1 MENVMSD
8 ASMLVWDNHACLP
21 LRPHDLSFLPALER
35 HRAAGTHVVMV
46 NVGYG
51 DDGIEQHLRMLA
63 TFRAWIAAH
72 SDRFRVIESIDDI
85 SRARVAGQLA
95 IGFDIEGANAVAD
108 QVNLVGVYRDLGVR
122 WMLLAYNRNNR
133 AGGGCQDTDTGLTP
147 FGRELLE
154 ELAAQGVVACCSHT
168 GYLTARQA
176 IDASPTPVIF
186 SHSNPRALA
195 DHPRNIPDDLIV
207 ACAARGGVIGI
218 NGIGLFLGDNDAS
231 PARVARAAAY
241 VADLVG
247 PEHVGIGLDFL
258 HDRRELDETI
268 AAHPEQFPPE
278 LGYGTGMAFMAPEQL
293 PEVARHLRELGMSQ
307 SETAG
312 VLGGNWL
319 RVARQVWKR

>member
-1 MENVMSD
+1 
-8 ASMLVWDNHACLP
+8 MLVWDNHVCLP
-21 LRPHDLSFLPALER
+21 LRPDDLSFLPELER
-35 HRAAGTHVVMV
+35 HRAAGTNVVMV

-51 DDGIEQHLRMLA
+51 DDSIEQHVRMLA
-63 TFRAWIAAH
+63 TFRAWISSH
-72 SDRFRVIESIDDI
+72 SDRFRLIDSVDDI
-85 SRARVAGQLA
+85 ARAQVAGQLA

-108 QVNLVGVYRDLGVR
+108 QLSLVRVYRDLGVR

-133 AGGGCQDTDTGLTP
+133 SGGGCQDNDTGLTA
-147 FGRELLE
+147 FGRSLLE

-168 GYLTARQA
+168 GYLTAREA
-176 IDASPTPVIF
+176 IDVSPTPVIF

-207 ACAARGGVIGI
+207 ACAARGGVVGV

-231 PARVARAAAY
+231 PARVARAVAY

-247 PEHVGIGLDFL
+247 PSHVGIGLDFL

-278 LGYGTGMAFMAPEQL
+278 LGYSTGMQFMPPEGI
-293 PEVARHLRELGMSQ
+293 PEVARHLRAVGLSEA
-307 SETAG
+307 ETAG

>member
-1 MENVMSD
+1 MSD

-21 LRPHDLSFLPALER
+21 LRPHDLEFLPQLER
-35 HRAAGTHVVMV
+35 HRAAGTHVVIV

-51 DDGIEQHLRMLA
+51 EDGIEAHVRMLG

-72 SDRFRVIESIDDI
+72 ADRFRLIESVDDI
-85 SRARVAGQLA
+85 TRARAAGQLA
-95 IGFDIEGANAVAD
+95 VGFDIEGANAVDD
-108 QVNLVGVYRDLGVR
+108 QPNLVGVYAALGVR

-133 AGGGCQDTDTGLTP
+133 AGGGCQDEDGGLTP
-147 FGRELLE
+147 FGRALLE
-154 ELAAQGVVACCSHT
+154 ELARHGVVACCSHT
-168 GYLTARQA
+168 GYRTAREA

-207 ACAARGGVIGI
+207 ACARRGGVVGV

-247 PEHVGIGLDFL
+247 PQHVGIGLDFL

-278 LGYGTGMAFMAPEQL
+278 LGYSTGMAFMAPEEL
-293 PEVARHLRELGMSQ
+293 PAVARELAALGMDDA
-307 SETAG
+307 EVAG

-319 RVARQVWKR
+319 RIARQVWKR

>member
-1 MENVMSD
+1 MKNDTMP
-8 ASMLVWDNHACLP
+8 VWDNHACLP
-21 LRPHDLSFLPALER
+21 LRPDDLSFLPELER
-35 HRAAGTHVVMV
+35 HRAAGTNVLMV

-51 DDGIEQHLRMLA
+51 DDGIEQHMRMLA

-72 SDRFRVIESIDDI
+72 ADRFRLIESVEDI
-85 SRARVAGQLA
+85 ARARTAGQLA
-95 IGFDIEGANAVAD
+95 IGFDIEGANAIDD
-108 QVNLVGVYRDLGVR
+108 QLSLVGVYRDLGVR

-133 AGGGCQDTDTGLTP
+133 AAGGCQDEDGGLTP
-147 FGRELLE
+147 FGRSLLE

-168 GYLTARQA
+168 GYRSAREA

-247 PEHVGIGLDFL
+247 AAHVGIGLDFL
-258 HDRRELDETI
+258 HDRSELDATI

-278 LGYGTGMAFMAPEQL
+278 LGYGAGMEFMAPERL
-293 PEVARHLRELGMSQ
+293 PDVAKHLRQLGMSEQ
-307 SETAG
+307 ETAG

-319 RVARQVWKR
+319 RIARQVWKR

>member
-1 MENVMSD
+1 MSD

-21 LRPHDLSFLPALER
+21 LRPHDLSFLPGLER
-35 HRAAGTHVVMV
+35 HRAAGTHVLMV

-51 DDGIEQHLRMLA
+51 QDGIEQHVRMLA

-72 SDRFRVIESIDDI
+72 ADRFRLIESVDDI
-85 SRARVAGQLA
+85 ASARAAGQLA
-95 IGFDIEGANAVAD
+95 IGFNIEGANAVAD
-108 QVNLVGVYRDLGVR
+108 QISLVGVYRELGVR
-122 WMLLAYNRNNR
+122 WMLLAYNRNNL
-133 AGGGCQDTDTGLTP
+133 AGGGCQDDDSGLTP
-147 FGRELLE
+147 FGRTLLE
-154 ELAAQGVVACCSHT
+154 ELAAQGVMACCSHT
-168 GYLTARQA
+168 GYRTAREA

-207 ACAARGGVIGI
+207 ACAARGGVVGI

-247 PEHVGIGLDFL
+247 PAHVGIGLDFL

-278 LGYGTGMAFMAPEQL
+278 LGYGTDMAFMAPEHL
-293 PEVARHLRELGMSQ
+293 PEVAEHLRTLGMSET
-307 SETAG
+307 ETAG
-312 VLGGNWL
+312 ILGGNWL

>member
-1 MENVMSD
+1 
-8 ASMLVWDNHACLP
+8 MLVWDNHACLP
-21 LRPHDLSFLPALER
+21 LRPHDPSFLPALER
-35 HRAAGTHVVMV
+35 HRAAGTHVLML

-51 DDGIEQHLRMLA
+51 QDGIEQHVRMLA
-63 TFRAWIAAH
+63 TFRSWIAAH
-72 SDRFRVIESIDDI
+72 PDRFRLIDTIADIEQA
-85 SRARVAGQLA
+85 RAAGQLA

-108 QVNLVGVYRDLGVR
+108 QPNLVGVYRDLGVR

-133 AGGGCQDTDTGLTP
+133 AGGGCQDEDTGLTA
-147 FGRELLE
+147 FGRILLE
-154 ELAAQGVVACCSHT
+154 ELAAQGMVACCSHT

-207 ACAARGGVIGI
+207 ACAARGGVVGI
-218 NGIGLFLGDNDAS
+218 NGIGLFLGANDAS
-231 PARVARAAAY
+231 PARMARAAAY

-247 PEHVGIGLDFL
+247 PAHVGIGLDFL

-278 LGYGTGMAFMAPEQL
+278 LGYSTAMDFMAPERL
-293 PEVARHLRELGMSQ
+293 PDVARELRSLGMSDE
-307 SETAG
+307 ETAG

-319 RVARQVWKR
+319 RIARQVWKS

>member
-1 MENVMSD
+1 MTGEP
-8 ASMLVWDNHACLP
+8 MLVWDNHACLP
-21 LRPHDLSFLPALER
+21 LRPDDLSFLPELER
-35 HRAAGTHVVMV
+35 HRAAGTNVLML

-51 DDGIEQHLRMLA
+51 GDSIEQHIRMLA
-63 TFRAWIAAH
+63 TFRAWICAH
-72 SDRFRVIESIDDI
+72 PEHFRLIESVDDI
-85 SRARVAGQLA
+85 ARARVAGQLA

-108 QVNLVGVYRDLGVR
+108 QLSLVGVYRDLGVR

-133 AGGGCQDTDTGLTP
+133 AAGGCQDEDTGLTP
-147 FGRELLE
+147 FGRSLLD
-154 ELAAQGVVACCSHT
+154 ELAAQGIVACCSHT
-168 GYLTARQA
+168 GYLTAREA

-231 PARVARAAAY
+231 PARVARAVAY

-247 PEHVGIGLDFL
+247 PSHVGIGLDFM
-258 HDRRELDETI
+258 HDHRELDETI
-268 AAHPEQFPPE
+268 AANPDQFPPE
-278 LGYGTGMAFMAPEQL
+278 LGYSTGMRFLAPEGI
-293 PEVARHLRELGMSQ
+293 PEVAQQLRQLGMSDD
-307 SETAG
+307 ETAG

>member
-1 MENVMSD
+1 MSETSD
-8 ASMLVWDNHACLP
+8 LVWDNHACLP
-21 LRPHDLSFLPALER
+21 LRPHDLTFLPQLER
-35 HRAAGTHVVMV
+35 HRAAGTHVVIV

-51 DDGIEQHLRMLA
+51 DDGIEAHIRMLA
-63 TFRAWIAAH
+63 TFRAWIAANA
-72 SDRFRVIESIDDI
+72 DRFRVIESVDDI

-108 QVNLVGVYRDLGVR
+108 QINLVGVYADLGVR

-133 AGGGCQDTDTGLTP
+133 AGGGCQDEDTGLTP
-147 FGRELLE
+147 LGRALLG
-154 ELAAQGVVACCSHT
+154 ELAARGVVACCSHT
-168 GYLTARQA
+168 GYRTAREA

-207 ACAARGGVIGI
+207 ACARRGGVVGI

-231 PARVARAAAY
+231 PARMARAIAY
-241 VADLVG
+241 VADLAG
-247 PEHVGIGLDFL
+247 PAHVGIGLDFL
-258 HDRRELDETI
+258 HDRQELDATL

-278 LGYGTGMAFMAPEQL
+278 LGYGTGMAFLAPEEL
-293 PEVARHLRELGMSQ
+293 PAVATHLRQLGMSAT
-307 SETAG
+307 EIAG

-319 RVARQVWKR
+319 RIARQVWKR

>member
-1 MENVMSD
+1 MSD
-8 ASMLVWDNHACLP
+8 PLPLVWDNHACLP
-21 LRPHDLSFLPALER
+21 LRPHDLSFLPRLER

-51 DDGIEQHLRMLA
+51 DDGIEQHVRMLA
-63 TFRAWIAAH
+63 TFRAWIAEHA
-72 SDRFRVIESIDDI
+72 DRFRLIESVDDI
-85 SRARVAGQLA
+85 EQARAAGQLA

-108 QVNLVGVYRDLGVR
+108 QPNLVGVYRDLGVR

-133 AGGGCQDTDTGLTP
+133 AAGGCQDDDTGLTP
-147 FGRELLE
+147 FGRRLLD
-154 ELAAQGVVACCSHT
+154 ELAAHGIVACCSHT
-168 GYLTARQA
+168 GYRTAREA

-207 ACAARGGVIGI
+207 ACAARGGVVGI

-231 PARVARAAAY
+231 PARVARAVTY

-247 PEHVGIGLDFL
+247 PAHVGIGLDFL
-258 HDRRELDETI
+258 HDSSELDETI

-278 LGYGTGMAFMAPEQL
+278 LGYGSGMKFMAPEQL
-293 PEVARHLRELGMSQ
+293 PEVGMQLGVLGMSPA
-307 SETAG
+307 EIAG
-312 VLGGNWL
+312 VMGGNWL
-319 RVARQVWKR
+319 RIARQVWKR

>member
-1 MENVMSD
+1 MSD
-8 ASMLVWDNHACLP
+8 AAMLVWDNHACLP
-21 LRPHDLSFLPALER
+21 LRPHDLSFLPQLER
-35 HRAAGTHVVMV
+35 HRAAGTHVVIV

-51 DDGIEQHLRMLA
+51 EDGIEAHVRMLG

-72 SDRFRVIESIDDI
+72 ADRFRLIESVDDI
-85 SRARVAGQLA
+85 TRARAAGQLA
-95 IGFDIEGANAVAD
+95 VGFDIEGANAVDD
-108 QVNLVGVYRDLGVR
+108 QLNLVGVYAALGVR

-133 AGGGCQDTDTGLTP
+133 AGGGCQDVDGGLTP
-147 FGRELLE
+147 FGRALLA

-168 GYLTARQA
+168 GYRTAREA

-195 DHPRNIPDDLIV
+195 DHPRNIPDDLIQ
-207 ACAARGGVIGI
+207 ACARRGGVVGV

-247 PEHVGIGLDFL
+247 PQHVGIGLDFL

-278 LGYGTGMAFMAPEQL
+278 LGYSTGMAFMAPEEL
-293 PEVARHLRELGMSQ
+293 PAVARELAALGMD
-307 SETAG
+307 EAEVAG

-319 RVARQVWKR
+319 RIARQVWKR